1 MESLKRKKHSSESYK
16 NSHSET
22 VQKRNNL
29 SANRRYSAP
38 LWCHRERTVR
48 LYGKGGS
55 GDLSSKNELFRS
67 FGGFTLIEV
76 LVASVILSS
85 VFFAILT
92 LISNNTHQITN
103 LRNSKTLDE
112 LFLSSKACMQSFGYP
127 ALLATTG
134 TQSLNFG
141 TDNLGCFTGSYNP
154 ELSFTGI
161 LLEHTNDTE
170 TGVTTFW
177 SFFTVQNNTGSL
189 KIYNTL
195 SDGTEKKDYSFIVG
209 Q

>member
-1 MESLKRKKHSSESYK
+1 MFH
-16 NSHSET
+16 
-22 VQKRNNL
+22 RN
-29 SANRRYSAP
+29 YSA
-38 LWCHRERTVR
+38 
-48 LYGKGGS
+48 
-55 GDLSSKNELFRS
+55 
-67 FGGFTLIEV
+67 FTLIEV

-112 LFLSSKACMQSFGYP
+112 LFLSSKACIQSFWYST
-127 ALLATTG
+127 LLATTA

-161 LLEHTNDTE
+161 SLEHTNDTE
-170 TGVTTFW
+170 TSVTTFW
-177 SFFTVQNNTGSL
+177 SYFRVEESTGVL
-189 KIYNTL
+189 NIWTTIT
-195 SDGTEKKDYSFIVG
+195 DGVEKKTLFFLLWPDL
-209 Q
+209 